1 MRSGGRRKSIAF
13 FIVLGVCLVAGVVAL
28 NVGWIIV
35 NWRQA
40 GLLIA
45 GLIVFPLII
54 TGVVLNTIF
63 LVREIRRNEQH
74 DAFINAVTHELKT
87 PVASMKL
94 YLQTLQNRS
103 VDEAK
108 RQEFYGVML
117 QDSDR
122 LQGTIEQVLRAGQL
136 GAKLRRAS
144 PMPVDFGAV
153 VRGVPGAGA
162 HASSSPARGGD
173 RERAARQR
181 RVVSGARRRGR
192 SEGDGLEPRGQRDQ
206 ILGPAGPRR
215 RRARA
220 ARPGDRH
227 AARPR
232 SGHRHLAVERKRI
245 FKRFYRI
252 PGAMTTRVKG
262 TGLGLFIVRSVV
274 ARHGGKVFVESDG
287 AGTRQHVHRAA
298 AVVGAAMSRIL
309 VVEDEQHLAD
319 GLRFNLEAEHHDV
332 DVVDN
337 GEEALE
343 RLLTAEPNRATI
355 S

>member
-1 MRSGGRRKSIAF
+1 MRSGGRRRSIAF
-13 FIVLGVCLVAGVVAL
+13 FTVLGVCLVAGVGAL
-28 NVGWIIV
+28 NVGWIIL

-74 DAFINAVTHELKT
+74 EAFINAVTHELKT

-153 VRGVPGAGA
+153 VEECLVLARTRHHLPAEAVSANVRQVGGA
-162 HASSSPARGGD
+162 SFQVLGD
-173 RERAARQR
+173 EEDLKAMVSNLIDNAIKY
-181 RVVSGARRRGR
+181 SGADVRVAVELEQADPATVTLRVRDRGIGI
-192 SEGDGLEPRGQRDQ
+192 SQ
-206 ILGPAGPRR
+206 
-215 RRARA
+215 
-220 ARPGDRH
+220 
-227 AARPR
+227 
-232 SGHRHLAVERKRI
+232 SERKRI

-252 PGAMTTRVKG
+252 PGAMSTRVKG

-287 AGTRQHVHRAA
+287 PGQGSTFIVQ
-298 AVVGAAMSRIL
+298 L
-309 VVEDEQHLAD
+309 PVVEQQVAS
-319 GLRFNLEAEHHDV
+319 R
-332 DVVDN
+332 
-337 GEEALE
+337 
-343 RLLTAEPNRATI
+343 
-355 S
+355 

>member
-28 NVGWIIV
+28 NVGWIIL
-35 NWRQA
+35 NWREA

-74 DAFINAVTHELKT
+74 EAFINAVTHELKT

-94 YLQTLQNRS
+94 YLQTLQNRH
-103 VDEAK
+103 VEDAK

-122 LQGTIEQVLRAGQL
+122 LLGTIEQVLRAGQL

-153 VRGVPGAGA
+153 VEECLGLARTRHHLPPEAVIANVRHVDGA
-162 HASSSPARGGD
+162 SFQVLGD
-173 RERAARQR
+173 EEDLKAM
-181 RVVSGARRRGR
+181 VSNLVDNAIKY
-192 SEGDGLEPRGQRDQ
+192 S
-206 ILGPAGPRR
+206 GP
-215 RRARA
+215 
-220 ARPGDRH
+220 DVH
-227 AARPR
+227 V
-232 SGHRHLAVERKRI
+232 AVELEQADPATATLRVRDRGIGISPSEQKRI
-245 FKRFYRI
+245 FRRFYRI
-252 PGAMTTRVKG
+252 PGAMSTRVKG

-287 AGTRQHVHRAA
+287 PGQGSTFIVQ
-298 AVVGAAMSRIL
+298 L
-309 VVEDEQHLAD
+309 PVVEPHLA
-319 GLRFNLEAEHHDV
+319 
-332 DVVDN
+332 
-337 GEEALE
+337 
-343 RLLTAEPNRATI
+343 
-355 S
+355 SS